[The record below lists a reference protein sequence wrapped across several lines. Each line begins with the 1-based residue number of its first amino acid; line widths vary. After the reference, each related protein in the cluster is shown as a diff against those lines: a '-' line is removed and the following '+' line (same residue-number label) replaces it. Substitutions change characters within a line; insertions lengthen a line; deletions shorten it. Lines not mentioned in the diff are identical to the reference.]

1 MGGGES
7 TADRQDG
14 DQQDSGNNDPS
25 SHCVPPASVQ
35 QELEDGPTVPDMP
48 AVGQGAPS
56 VDSGA
61 DGLGVRTSGGG
72 LTPPTLSSVEPKGM
86 PARPTDVD
94 PIPVGDEADD
104 AGVPDE
110 PLAVVAHVPD
120 AVPPRPPPSKSVV
133 EPDVPGFAM
142 PVEPPSAPA
151 PEHAVAPP
159 IAGTAGDAP
168 DVIGLTPGD
177 ASSVAPSGIPV
188 GATGA
193 AGPIP
198 SGDVMPSGDGELASP
213 PICAVAEPVPNNA
226 EAIASINRRVM
237 TGLSSSRLA
246 CSSKH

>member
-1 MGGGES
+1 
-7 TADRQDG
+7 
-14 DQQDSGNNDPS
+14 
-25 SHCVPPASVQ
+25 
-35 QELEDGPTVPDMP
+35 MP
-48 AVGQGAPS
+48 VVGQGAPS

-94 PIPVGDEADD
+94 PIPMGDEADD
-104 AGVPDE
+104 AGPPDE

-133 EPDVPGFAM
+133 EPEVPGFAR

-159 IAGTAGDAP
+159 IAGTTGDAP

-193 AGPIP
+193 AGPMP
-198 SGDVMPSGDGELASP
+198 SGDVMPSGEAPGEVAP
-213 PICAVAEPVPNNA
+213 PICADAEPVPNNA
-226 EAIASINRRVM
+226 AVIATIKRRVM
-237 TGLSSSRLA
+237 TAFSSSRLA
-246 CSSKH
+246 CSSTH